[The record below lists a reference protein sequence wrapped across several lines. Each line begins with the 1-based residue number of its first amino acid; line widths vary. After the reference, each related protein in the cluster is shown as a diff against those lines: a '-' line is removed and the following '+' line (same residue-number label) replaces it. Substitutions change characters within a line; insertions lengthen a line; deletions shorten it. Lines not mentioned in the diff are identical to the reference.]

1 MAKGRVSI
9 GVAAAADTTDADAY
23 VAQTMTQIGA
33 DFVVMPLVAAT
44 GMDAQAVRQAVER
57 GYFATGELAVRS
69 ATNAYCIVGSLAH
82 VDWTGSSGDA
92 ALVAMAMEY
101 AGYTG
106 LRGVVAPTI
115 NECDPR
121 KDIEYARML
130 LEHMGLAVARVRV
143 GKDAPDAWSRW
154 NAVRHACN
162 HDARLQLVLAIG
174 AAPDEA
180 VEVGQWRA
188 EPVQIVQIATSMFTK
203 NRAGYPV
210 LTRAHQRA
218 MVEWMDLGVALAVE
232 SDCGETAAVGD
243 CIKYL
248 RHLAAQHEAQTD
260 ADDAASAEYHD
271 VLQTPLQPLADHLD
285 AETYEVFEQDAAKY
299 DAYEDAMRRA
309 IRDLSGSSGNSGSS
323 NSGSSNS
330 GSSNSGRQ
338 LVLTVAGAGRGP
350 LVARALQAARRCG
363 VAVKVYAVEKNPSA
377 MVELQRKNAELWGGC
392 VTLIHA
398 DMRRV
403 VGVSERADI
412 LVSELLGSLGDNE
425 LAPECLAAAI
435 PLLLAPGGV
444 CIPRKYTAYVAPL
457 SSTALFN
464 RVRSAATRS
473 EPARLETPFVV
484 NIHAAN
490 VLADAQPLWS
500 FEHISAAS
508 EKGQRSACR
517 VFGIRSPSLL
527 HGLAGYFDTE
537 LYGGVE
543 LSICPATHTPA
554 MHSWFPIFFPLMRP
568 LTVHTGD
575 SLAVHMWRRVSGSK
589 VWYEWALRV
598 EGCCR
603 TVSPVH
609 NLNAHQHWIGK

>member
-1 MAKGRVSI
+1 MAKGNRISI

-23 VAQTMTQIGA
+23 VAQSMAQIGA
-33 DFVVMPLVAAT
+33 DFVIMPLVAAA
-44 GMDAQAVRQAVER
+44 MDEQAVRQTVER

-82 VDWTGSSGDA
+82 VDWTGSSGDV

-101 AGYTG
+101 TGYTG

-121 KDIEYARML
+121 KDVEYARML
-130 LEHMGLAVARVRV
+130 LEHMGLAVARVRI

-162 HDARLQLVLAIG
+162 HDARLQLVLEIG
-174 AAPDEA
+174 AAPDAA
-180 VEVGQWRA
+180 VEIGQWRA

-210 LTRAHQRA
+210 LTRAHQSA
-218 MVEWMDLGVALAVE
+218 MLEWMDLGVALAVG
-232 SDCGETAAVGD
+232 SDDGETAMVSD

-248 RHLAAQHEAQTD
+248 RHLAAQREAQTG
-260 ADDAASAEYHD
+260 ADDAASAEYYD

-299 DAYEDAMRRA
+299 DAYEDAMHRT
-309 IRDLSGSSGNSGSS
+309 IRDLSSGHN
-323 NSGSSNS
+323 
-330 GSSNSGRQ
+330 GRQ

-350 LVARALQAARRCG
+350 LVARALQAARRCD
-363 VAVKVYAVEKNPSA
+363 ADVKVYAVEKNPSA

-392 VTLIHA
+392 VTLVHA
-398 DMRRV
+398 DMRRATAV
-403 VGVSERADI
+403 PERADI

-425 LAPECLAAAI
+425 LSPECLAAAI

-444 CIPRKYTAYVAPL
+444 CIPRKYTAYIAPL

-464 RVRSAATRS
+464 RVRSAATYN

-500 FEHISAAS
+500 FEHISTAS

-517 VFGIRSPSLL
+517 AFDIRSPSLL
-527 HGLAGYFDTE
+527 HGLAGYFDAE

-554 MHSWFPIFFPLMRP
+554 MHSWFPMFFPLMSP
-568 LTVHTGD
+568 LTVHAGD
-575 SLAVHMWRRVSGSK
+575 SLAVHMWRRVSDSK

-598 EGCCR
+598 EGCRGC
-603 TVSPVH
+603 VSAVH
-609 NLNAHQHWIGK
+609 NLNAHQHWIDK